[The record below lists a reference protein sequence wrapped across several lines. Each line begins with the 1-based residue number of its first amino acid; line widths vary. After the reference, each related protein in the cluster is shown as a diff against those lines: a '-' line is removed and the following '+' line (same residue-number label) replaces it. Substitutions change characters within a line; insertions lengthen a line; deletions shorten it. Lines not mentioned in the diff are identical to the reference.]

1 MTKCPESLS
10 DDELRALAD
19 DLSDRIDV
27 LDNDG
32 DGAPAELINQW
43 AQADRELSRRAAVA
57 CRKAGGYSATFN
69 VDGETLEYELKA
81 RTLEDAEAEAK
92 SGATAMAHMS
102 RHRVTVERINNPINE
117 EER

>member
-1 MTKCPESLS
+1 MSKRPEDLT

-32 DGAPAELINQW
+32 NGVPDDLVNEW
-43 AQADRELSRRAAVA
+43 SQADREISRRAAVA

-69 VDGETLEYELKA
+69 VDGEALEYELKA
-81 RTLEDAEAEAK
+81 TNEEDAQAEAK
-92 SGATAMAHMS
+92 SGATAMAHIS
-102 RHRVTVERINNPINE
+102 HCSVTVERINGPIAE
-117 EER
+117 